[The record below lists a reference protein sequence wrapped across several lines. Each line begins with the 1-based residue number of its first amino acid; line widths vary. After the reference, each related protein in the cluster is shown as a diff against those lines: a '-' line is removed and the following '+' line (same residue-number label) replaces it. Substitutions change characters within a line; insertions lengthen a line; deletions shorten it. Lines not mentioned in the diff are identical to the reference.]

1 MPKRS
6 YLTTFEISRI
16 CEVNPTTV
24 QNWVKEK
31 KLPAHVTPGGHRRI
45 RREDLV
51 RFLREF
57 SMPIPLEL
65 GTPPPLVLV
74 VDDEQDI
81 IDLVTAALQSG
92 GQALEIV
99 GATSGVEALLIIGE
113 RKPDLVILDILMPG
127 MNGIEVCQTL
137 KASPVT
143 RNLRIVAVSGRHD
156 PDLRAR
162 VLAAGADHFFT
173 KPLDL
178 LAFRSECLR
187 LTSSPG
193 ER

>member
-6 YLTTFEISRI
+6 YLTTFEVSRL

-24 QNWVKEK
+24 QNWVKEN

-45 RREDLV
+45 RKEDLV
-51 RFLREF
+51 RFLRDF
-57 SMPIPLEL
+57 GMPIPPEL
-65 GTPPPLVLV
+65 SALPPLVLV

-92 GQALEIV
+92 EQTLEIA
-99 GATSGVEALLIIGE
+99 GARSGVEALLIMGE
-113 RKPDLVILDILMPG
+113 RKPDLVILDIMMPG

-137 KASPVT
+137 KASSVT
-143 RNLRIVAVSGRHD
+143 RNLRIVAISGRHD
-156 PDLRAR
+156 SDLRAR
-162 VLAAGADHFFT
+162 VLAAGADRFFT

-178 LAFRSECLR
+178 LAFRAECLN
-187 LTSSPG
+187 LLSSPG